1 MLLRDHPLMSYR
13 SVRNWP
19 PVLERHG
26 PTRKKITTR
35 GSWNSQ
41 EGNAINIQFANRFFL
56 YIDYEGSSYIGCLLF
71 DDKAFCSQI
80 AKLLQ
85 GHCGRS
91 LSRNWWFGSLLH
103 RIKASAIWF

>member
-19 PVLERHG
+19 PVWNDIDRPG
-26 PTRKKITTR
+26 KKSLR
-35 GSWNSQ
+35 GEVGILKKVMLS
-41 EGNAINIQFANRFFL
+41 NIQFANRGFL
-56 YIDYEGSSYIGCLLF
+56 YIDYEDSSYIGCLLF

-91 LSRNWWFGSLLH
+91 LPEIGGLDLSYTV
-103 RIKASAIWF
+103 